1 MCGPSG
7 MLSFTVAP
15 FTRQLVSA
23 VHLKPLTN
31 LYDILGSSWSLP
43 ISRTLEIL
51 IEYSKSIENASFPW
65 RWKSPSRIL
74 RILFSHNRAYR
85 QYKKL
90 LGDKLKYTRS
100 LINLQSAESVATQS
114 TGGTDGPA
122 CETTRQQQ
130 SQQQM
135 KIGWFVQ
142 SYFTDRWLRKG
153 RQIWGG
159 ECVTVVNVMR
169 S

>member
-31 LYDILGSSWSLP
+31 RYDILGRSWSLS

-74 RILFSHNRAYR
+74 RILFSHNRACR

-114 TGGTDGPA
+114 TGGTRRSVLWDDKAATKSTTNEDRLIRPVLFYGPMTQEGA
-122 CETTRQQQ
+122 
-130 SQQQM
+130 
-135 KIGWFVQ
+135 
-142 SYFTDRWLRKG
+142 TDLRWR
-153 RQIWGG
+153 
-159 ECVTVVNVMR
+159 MR
-169 S
+169 NRC